1 MELRHLRYFSAVAE
15 YLNFSEASRRLHIA
29 QAAISQ
35 TIMDLEGEIGAKLLM
50 RSKRKVEL
58 TAAGTLFLKEA
69 KGILK
74 RADEAVRLTQ
84 RAARGEVGNLRVG
97 FLGPATSPIL
107 PTLVKEF
114 RSKNP
119 DVKLHLQHMNP
130 DEQLAAFDRG
140 QIDVGFS
147 RALPPD
153 RRPAFNERIVYTDY
167 LLRALPANHALAKQS
182 LVRLESVAGE
192 PFVLFHRIGAPS
204 VFDEITALCRRAGFS
219 PQVTVEPNLL
229 STVITLVE
237 SGLGVSLVPGCAR
250 SLSQKSV
257 AFRPLAKR
265 SRPIPL
271 CVAWPRAIDS
281 PALQVF
287 LEVLHS
293 QESMIK
299 KEMEDPEFR
308 RKQIASLSP
317 KQKRF

>member
-1 MELRHLRYFSAVAE
+1 MKIMKYAFNTWAYSSFPAWLPAYTLD
-15 YLNFSEASRRLHIA
+15 EAIRRLAGIGY
-29 QAAISQ
+29 
-35 TIMDLEGEIGAKLLM
+35 DGVEIGC
-50 RSKRKVEL
+50 
-58 TAAGTLFLKEA
+58 AAPHA
-69 KGILK
+69 W
-74 RADEAVRLTQ
+74 
-84 RAARGEVGNLRVG
+84 
-97 FLGPATSPIL
+97 PAYL
-107 PTLVKEF
+107 
-114 RSKNP
+114 
-119 DVKLHLQHMNP
+119 
-130 DEQLAAFDRG
+130 
-140 QIDVGFS
+140 S

-167 LLRALPANHALAKQS
+167 LLLALPANHALAKQS

-192 PFVLFHRIGAPS
+192 PFVLFHRIGAPN

-219 PQVTVEPNLL
+219 PQVTVEPSLL

-237 SGLGVSLVPGCAR
+237 SGLGVSLVPGCAQ
-250 SLSQKSV
+250 SLSQKNV

-293 QESMIK
+293 QEPTIK